1 MKLNIHRKRGIKDTF
16 GNLMQSSETMY
27 FIECACICV
36 FQTTF
41 NLSITNIPKFRKQSI
56 DFQSKSD

>member
-1 MKLNIHRKRGIKDTF
+1 MKLNIHRKRGIKDSF
-16 GNLMQSSETMY
+16 GNLMQISETMHC
-27 FIECACICV
+27 IECACICV

-41 NLSITNIPKFRKQSI
+41 NLSITNIPKLRKQSI

>member
-1 MKLNIHRKRGIKDTF
+1 MGIKDSF
-16 GNLMQSSETMY
+16 GNLMQSSETMHC
-27 FIECACICV
+27 IECVCICV

-41 NLSITNIPKFRKQSI
+41 NLSITNIPKLRKQSI